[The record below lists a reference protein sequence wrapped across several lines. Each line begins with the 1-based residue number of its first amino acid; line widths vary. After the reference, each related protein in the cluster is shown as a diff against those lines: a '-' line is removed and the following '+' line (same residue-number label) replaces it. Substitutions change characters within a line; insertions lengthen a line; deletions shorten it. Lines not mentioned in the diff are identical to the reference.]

1 MGWCVSAGS
10 SSVFHWPNFH
20 SGSCRQ
26 LFTVPR
32 AYAESIATSV
42 RYACGYGSPADTN
55 QSNVHCVAL
64 MVLIRTMNA
73 VQKC

>member
-1 MGWCVSAGS
+1 MVRKCWWQYCFSLADFSQRVVPAD
-10 SSVFHWPNFH
+10 VI
-20 SGSCRQ
+20 
-26 LFTVPR
+26 VPR

-64 MVLIRTMNA
+64 MMLIRIMNA
-73 VQKC
+73 VQK